1 MRGEGSGLGGTISLN
16 SRCVAGAQQL
26 EGTESV
32 EGSEERIVAILPE
45 CLQHVTTDSSQSSLI
60 LNGAEGSLS
69 LAPHLKSDL
78 ESEEQLVIQHGQSW
92 PLDFIHRLGVKY
104 FLRTEMENNGSKINF

>member
-1 MRGEGSGLGGTISLN
+1 MLGGIISLN
-16 SRCVAGAQQL
+16 TPCVAGPQQL
-26 EGTESV
+26 EGAESV
-32 EGSEERIVAILPE
+32 EDSEERIVAILPE

-60 LNGAEGSLS
+60 LNGAEASLS

-92 PLDFIHRLGVKY
+92 PLDFIQRLGV
-104 FLRTEMENNGSKINF
+104 R